1 MSDRAPTTERN
12 DLDDFEAESTSHL
25 EALYGFALRLTRNTA
40 DAEDL
45 VQEAFLRA
53 FRFRASYAPGTNMR
67 AWMFKILSNLFINRY
82 RRSNRETSALD
93 GSEGDAI
100 AEAALSR
107 DSVRLLRDPEAHFDA
122 GLFGEHVAKALE
134 SLPADFRAV
143 VILSDIE
150 EFSYKEIA
158 EIMGCPIGTVMSRL
172 HRARRALQRHLV
184 DYATASGALPPVAE
198 PRGAPPSEARW
209 GGAEP
214 SAPADLA
221 AYRARRAGGGA

>member
-1 MSDRAPTTERN
+1 MEPSD
-12 DLDDFEAESTSHL
+12 LVDFEAESTSHL
-25 EALYGFALRLTRNTA
+25 DALYGFALRLTRNPA

-53 FRFRASYAPGTNMR
+53 YRFRGSYAPGTNMR

-82 RRSNRETSALD
+82 RRTSREMSALD
-93 GSEGDAI
+93 GSEGDSV

-122 GLFGEHVAKALE
+122 GLFGEHVARALE
-134 SLPADFRAV
+134 SLPPDFRAV

-172 HRARRALQRHLV
+172 HRARRALQKHLV
-184 DYATASGALPPVAE
+184 DYARYAGVDLGEAE
-198 PRGAPPSEARW
+198 R
-209 GGAEP
+209 EP

-221 AYRARRAGGGA
+221 AYRARRSGGGS

>member
-1 MSDRAPTTERN
+1 MSELTPETAN
-12 DLDDFEAESTSHL
+12 QSDLEDFEAESTSHL
-25 EALYGFALRLTRNTA
+25 DALYGFALRLTRNPA

-53 FRFRASYAPGTNMR
+53 YRFRGSYAPGTNMR

-93 GSEGDAI
+93 GAEGDAI

-107 DSVRLLRDPEAHFDA
+107 DSVRLLRDPEAHFEA
-122 GLFGEHVAKALE
+122 GLFGEHVARALE
-134 SLPADFRAV
+134 SLPPDFRAV

-158 EIMGCPIGTVMSRL
+158 EIMACPIGTVMSRL
-172 HRARRALQRHLV
+172 HRARRALQKQLV
-184 DYATASGALPPVAE
+184 DYATETGALPAE
-198 PRGAPPSEARW
+198 PPREA
-209 GGAEP
+209 E
-214 SAPADLA
+214 APADLA
-221 AYRARRAGGGA
+221 AYRARRAGGGT

>member
-1 MSDRAPTTERN
+1 MEPN
-12 DLDDFEAESTSHL
+12 DLAEFEAQSTSHL
-25 EALYGFALRLTRNTA
+25 EALYGFALRLTRNPA

-53 FRFRASYAPGTNMR
+53 YRFRESYAPGTNMR

-82 RRSNRETSALD
+82 RRSTRESLALD
-93 GSEGDAI
+93 GAEGDSV

-122 GLFGEHVAKALE
+122 GLFGEDVARALE
-134 SLPADFRAV
+134 ALPPDFRAV

-158 EIMGCPIGTVMSRL
+158 DIMGCPIGTVMSRL
-172 HRARRALQRHLV
+172 HRARRALQKHLI
-184 DYATASGALPPVAE
+184 DYARYAGVDLGEDARE
-198 PRGAPPSEARW
+198 PAV
-209 GGAEP
+209 
-214 SAPADLA
+214 PADLA
-221 AYRARRAGGGA
+221 AYRARRSGGAS

>member
-1 MSDRAPTTERN
+1 MEPS
-12 DLDDFEAESTSHL
+12 DLDDFEAQSTAHM
-25 EALYGFALRLTRNTA
+25 EALYGFALRLTRNPA

-53 FRFRASYAPGTNMR
+53 YRFRASYAPGTNMR

-93 GSEGDAI
+93 GAEGDSV

-107 DSVRLLRDPEAHFDA
+107 DSVRLLRDPESHFDA

-134 SLPADFRAV
+134 SLPSDFRAV

-172 HRARRALQRHLV
+172 HRARRALQKHLI
-184 DYATASGALPPVAE
+184 DYARYAGVELGESERE
-198 PRGAPPSEARW
+198 PA
-209 GGAEP
+209 
-214 SAPADLA
+214 APADLS
-221 AYRARRAGGGA
+221 AYRARRTRGAS